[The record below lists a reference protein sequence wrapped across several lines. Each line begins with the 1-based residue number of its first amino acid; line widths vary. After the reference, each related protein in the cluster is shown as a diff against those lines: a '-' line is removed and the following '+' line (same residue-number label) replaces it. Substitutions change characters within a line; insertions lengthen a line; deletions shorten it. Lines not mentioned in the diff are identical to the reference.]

1 MAKAQTLHLYKFFKS
16 EVKRMDKKDKNTLIY
31 LNNLIGDNQKIKDF
45 LLNHFNLKSFFK
57 L

>member
-1 MAKAQTLHLYKFFKS
+1 
-16 EVKRMDKKDKNTLIY
+16 MDKKDKNTLIY